1 MITRYIFR
9 RSILRKKGREIR
21 QAVGD
26 FVLIILI
33 VNQLLC
39 LAYAPPRFTIN
50 PVFHKNV
57 HRERKKNYSKI
68 LISDYIIGPI
78 DEMDNSLI

>member
-9 RSILRKKGREIR
+9 RSILRKGREIR
-21 QAVGD
+21 QAVVGD

-39 LAYAPPRFTIN
+39 LAYAPPAL
-50 PVFHKNV
+50 P
-57 HRERKKNYSKI
+57 
-68 LISDYIIGPI
+68 
-78 DEMDNSLI
+78 

>member
-9 RSILRKKGREIR
+9 RSILRKGREIR

-57 HRERKKNYSKI
+57 HREKEKLLKN
-68 LISDYIIGPI
+68 I
-78 DEMDNSLI
+78 DQRLYHRAH